1 MVSKKKVPVTKEIS
15 KKTKIILDEPNKSK
29 IETVEKKKFLVCPF
43 CQERSYTAQ
52 GRDETSTWCPRCG
65 KCYSRFWQ
73 EG

>member
-1 MVSKKKVPVTKEIS
+1 MVSKKKALVTKEI
-15 KKTKIILDEPNKSK
+15 KGTKVILDKPEIKA
-29 IETVEKKKFLVCPF
+29 EEKKRFLECPF